1 MIFEIVPVLDE
12 KDCHRCFEV
21 MRELRPHLTD
31 ATAFTTQVRRQISD
45 GYQLY
50 AAWRAEDVCA
60 LLGYRVCENLM
71 NGRFLFV
78 DDLVVHS
85 EHRGSGIGT
94 QLLGFAR
101 SRAIE
106 QKCRQLV
113 LDTGLSMSLA
123 QRFYFRQGML
133 TRSVGFYENLT
144 EGCTP

>member
-1 MIFEIVPVLDE
+1 MTFKIAPVLDE
-12 KDCHRCFEV
+12 KDCHRCFDV
-21 MRELRPHLTD
+21 MRGLRPHLTD
-31 ATAFTTQVRRQISD
+31 ATAFATQVLRQISD

-85 EHRGSGIGT
+85 KNRSTGLGAR
-94 QLLGFAR
+94 LLGFAR
-101 SRAIE
+101 SKAIE
-106 QKCRQLV
+106 QDCRQLV

-133 TRSVGFYENLT
+133 TRSIGFYEHLT
-144 EGCTP
+144 GGHTP

>member
-1 MIFEIVPVLDE
+1 MIFEIAPVLDE

-21 MRELRPHLTD
+21 MRELRPHLTG
-31 ATAFTTQVRRQISD
+31 ATAFTTQVLRQISD

-50 AAWRAEDVCA
+50 AAWRAEGVCA
-60 LLGYRVCENLM
+60 LLGFRVCENLM

-85 EHRGSGIGT
+85 EHRVSGIGT

-106 QKCRQLV
+106 QDCRQLV
-113 LDTGLSMSLA
+113 LDTGLGMPLA
-123 QRFYFRQGML
+123 QRFYFRLGML
-133 TRSVGFYENLT
+133 TRSIGFYEDLT
-144 EGCTP
+144 GALTP